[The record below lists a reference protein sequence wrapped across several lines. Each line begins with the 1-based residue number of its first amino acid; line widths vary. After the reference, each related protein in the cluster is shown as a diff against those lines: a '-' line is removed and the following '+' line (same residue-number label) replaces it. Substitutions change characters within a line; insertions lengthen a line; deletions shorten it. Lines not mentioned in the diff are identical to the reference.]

1 MQRFKGWH
9 TLTQRWH
16 AVSVHSV
23 QKAEYRMFTVPDTA
37 SSQYSLKAQ
46 HSGRP
51 AWQSFLSRDVVL
63 AVLHSFW
70 AWQKPASLFPYRE
83 ITRLIVSNSRENSVL
98 NADLRED
105 WKRENIEF
113 SREFN
118 IKCVTLVSACVTL
131 WNAARPLFTGVV
143 SACQPI
149 FQFFICKLVAKGDA
163 SPKSG
168 KNCSA
173 SVLGAL
179 QFSFLR

>member
-1 MQRFKGWH
+1 
-9 TLTQRWH
+9 
-16 AVSVHSV
+16 
-23 QKAEYRMFTVPDTA
+23 MFTVPDTA

-83 ITRLIVSNSRENSVL
+83 ITRLIVSNSLENSVL

-149 FQFFICKLVAKGDA
+149 FQFFLWKKWRRVLFANYGHIFYCIIKRQCMFCSITFTREKEKLEETTQA
-163 SPKSG
+163 
-168 KNCSA
+168 
-173 SVLGAL
+173 
-179 QFSFLR
+179 FLPII